1 MMRQAFPLAIR
12 LASTPDEVEAAQAL
26 RFRVF
31 VEEMGARAPAAC
43 ARARREWDRFD
54 EACEHLLLTDP
65 LRGDEVVGTYRLMD
79 ERGAAR
85 AGGFATEQ
93 EFDLSALR
101 ASGRRLL
108 ELGRSCLDPRA
119 RGGSAVHLLWRALA
133 TLGAERGIEL
143 VFGLA
148 SLPGADLRALAG
160 PLALLGREHLAPEAI
175 RPVSRDPA
183 GRERLAESF
192 DRRAATLALPPL
204 VKGYLRLGGTVG
216 EGAFVDERF
225 GCTDVC
231 MVLDARALA
240 PRAGRLLGPWAG

>member
-1 MMRQAFPLAIR
+1 MTRHTFPFAIK
-12 LASTPDEVEAAQAL
+12 LASTPAEVEAAQAL

-54 EACEHLLLTDP
+54 EACEHLLLTDT
-65 LRGDEVVGTYRLMD
+65 LRQGEVVGTYRLMD

-85 AGGFATEQ
+85 AGGFATER

-101 ASGRRLL
+101 GSGRRLL

-119 RGGSAVHLLWRALA
+119 RGGSAMHLLWRALA
-133 TLGAERGIEL
+133 EIGADRGIEL

-148 SLPGADLRALAG
+148 SLPGTDPCALAA
-160 PLALLGREHLAPEAI
+160 PLALLRHEHLAPEAI
-175 RPVSRDPA
+175 RPVSRDPTA
-183 GRERLAESF
+183 SGPWPAAF

-204 VKGYLRLGGTVG
+204 VKGYLRLGGAVG
-216 EGAFVDERF
+216 EGGFVDRRF

-231 MVLDARALA
+231 MVLDAQALK
-240 PRAGRLLGPWAG
+240 PRAGRLLGPWSA